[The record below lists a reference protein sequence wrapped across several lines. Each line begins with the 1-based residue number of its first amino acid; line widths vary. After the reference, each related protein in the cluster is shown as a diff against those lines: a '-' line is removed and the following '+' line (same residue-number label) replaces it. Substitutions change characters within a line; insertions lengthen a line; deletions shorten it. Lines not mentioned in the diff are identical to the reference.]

1 MHFRHIFPGQDKAV
15 PSFGEAVE
23 EWKPPDKIYTIDNTI
38 LHYML
43 GFFFFLFLF
52 PPSTALSLLFNP
64 SSFLI
69 IFSFFLF
76 ILFIYFS
83 FHIFSHIIFSSFL
96 IIIQLKNAIY
106 ILIQL
111 IQCTCVHQ
119 ATEVNALIR
128 QFNNA
133 IQLITQLSLKS
144 LQIQVS
150 HQSLI
155 QCTWYIKPP
164 KLIGLSLQMQSL
176 RSYN

>member
-38 LHYML
+38 NTILRYVL
-43 GFFFFLFLF
+43 GFFFLLF

-69 IFSFFLF
+69 IFFY
-76 ILFIYFS
+76 IYFS
-83 FHIFSHIIFSSFL
+83 FHFFSHIIFSSFL
-96 IIIQLKNAIY
+96 IIIKLKNAIN

-119 ATEVNALIR
+119 ATEVNAT
-128 QFNNA
+128 NN
-133 IQLITQLSLKS
+133 TVVKYNLKY
-144 LQIQVS
+144 S
-150 HQSLI
+150 HQSLTVTPLI

-176 RSYN
+176 